1 MEIKINVYEDD
12 MKTVKKEVAAE
23 LIDIPFGVI
32 RRFMSLFQIK
42 DFDNKSEVLNVV
54 SASWGEVTRL
64 LTMIF
69 PTMTDDD
76 FDTVKMRE
84 LINVVMDVLKYSF
97 GEMLNV
103 PVDPKN

>member
-1 MEIKINVYEDD
+1 MEIKINVYNDD
-12 MKTVKKEVAAE
+12 MKTVKKKVAAE
-23 LIDIPFGVI
+23 LVDIPFGVI
-32 RRFMSLFQIK
+32 RRFMSLFQIE

-54 SASWGEVTRL
+54 SKSWGEVTRL

-84 LINVVMDVLKYSF
+84 LIEVVMEVLKYSF

-103 PVDPKN
+103 PVDEKN